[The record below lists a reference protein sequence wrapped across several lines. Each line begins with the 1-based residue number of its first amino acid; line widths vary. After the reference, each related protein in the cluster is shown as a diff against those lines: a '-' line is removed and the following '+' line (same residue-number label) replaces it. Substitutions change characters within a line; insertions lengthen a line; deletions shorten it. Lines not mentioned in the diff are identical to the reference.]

1 MAPPVVLDT
10 IQTRSTPEGCV
21 LDLRPADPMSRAL
34 AWLVDSVVRV
44 MIWMMCVQALALLG
58 MLGFGLMLLMT
69 FALEWLVPVLFEVL
83 WHGQTPGK
91 KALGLVVLH
100 DDGTPVG
107 WRASFIRN
115 AMRFVDFLP
124 AAYAT
129 GFIVTLIDPLG
140 RRLGDLVAG
149 TLVVQALHSGAV
161 SVSPGVGAEAPP
173 IPLYEDER
181 RAVLEYA
188 ARSTSLTDE
197 RALEL
202 AVIPTP
208 LVLGDSP
215 EAARARLLRMA
226 NHLLGER

>member
-1 MAPPVVLDT
+1 
-10 IQTRSTPEGCV
+10 
-21 LDLRPADPMSRAL
+21 MSRAL
-34 AWLVDSVVRV
+34 AWLVDSLVR
-44 MIWMMCVQALALLG
+44 IIILMMCVQTLALLG
-58 MLGFGLMLLMT
+58 MVGFGLILVLT

-83 WHGQTPGK
+83 WSGQTPGK

-100 DDGTPVG
+100 EDGTPVG

-115 AMRFVDFLP
+115 AIRFVDFLP

-129 GFIVTLIDPLG
+129 GFVVTLIDREG

-149 TLVVQALHSGAV
+149 TLVVHGPRAQAMPANR
-161 SVSPGVGAEAPP
+161 GAETEPP
-173 IPLYEDER
+173 SLALREDER

-188 ARSTSLTDE
+188 ARAPSLTDE

-202 AVIPTP
+202 AVMPTP
-208 LVLGDSP
+208 LVRGDSP
-215 EAARARLLRMA
+215 EEARARLFRIA